1 MQPLDI
7 ALLSNFVIVA
17 QTGSISLAAQQVG
30 RTQSALSM
38 QMHRLEDQLG
48 KALLHRTGA
57 GVRLTAA
64 GEKLLVHAEAL
75 LARHDDMLMD
85 MTGTALRGSISLGCT
100 EDYASAFLPQLL
112 GSFCARYPDIDLRLV
127 CAPSTDLRPQ
137 LQQRMLDMAL
147 VSLPSAEAD
156 GVIREEQLVWVA
168 NEAAPAILSA
178 PILPLALP
186 TPSTIDYRAACTVME
201 AINRRYR
208 VAYASNSLAGLLAIA
223 RSGHAIS
230 VLTRSAV
237 PQDLHIVAQDLPP
250 LPAIGITLELADQ
263 RSSAAVTALAGH
275 IRTTLPGL

>member
-1 MQPLDI
+1 MQSLDI
-7 ALLSNFVIVA
+7 ALLKNFVIVA

-48 KALLHRTGA
+48 KPLLHRTGA
-57 GVRLTAA
+57 GVRVTAA

-75 LARHDDMLMD
+75 LTQHDEILRD

-112 GSFCARYPDIDLRLV
+112 SSFCARYPDIDLRLS

-147 VSLPSAEAD
+147 VSLPSDKAD
-156 GVIREEQLVWVA
+156 GVIRKEQLVWVA
-168 NEAAPAILSA
+168 NEAVPAILSA

-186 TPSTIDYRAACTVME
+186 TPSTIDYRAACTAME

-230 VLTRSAV
+230 VLTRSAA
-237 PQDLHIVAQDLPP
+237 PQDLFIISDDLPS
-250 LPAIGITLELADQ
+250 LPTIGITLELAHQ
-263 RSSAAVTALAGH
+263 RPSAAVSALADH
-275 IRTTLPGL
+275 IRLNLPAL

>member
-1 MQPLDI
+1 MQMLDI
-7 ALLSNFVIVA
+7 ALLKNFVIVA

-38 QMHRLEDQLG
+38 QMHRLEDQMG
-48 KALLHRTGA
+48 KLLLHRTGA

-75 LARHDDMLMD
+75 LAQHDEMLMD
-85 MTGTALRGSISLGCT
+85 MTGAALSGSISLGCT

-112 GSFCARYPDIDLRLV
+112 GSFCERYPDIDLRLV

-137 LQQRMLDMAL
+137 LQQRLLDMAL
-147 VSLPSAEAD
+147 VSLPSPLAE
-156 GVIREEQLVWVA
+156 GVIREEHLVWVA
-168 NEAAPAILSA
+168 NEAAPSILA
-178 PILPLALP
+178 TPILPLALP
-186 TPSTIDYRAACTVME
+186 TPSTIDYRAACTAME

-230 VLTRSAV
+230 VLTQSAV
-237 PQDLHIVAQDLPP
+237 PQDLHVVSDALPA
-250 LPAIGITLELADQ
+250 LPAIGITLEMADQ
-263 RSSAAVTALAGH
+263 RPSAAAVALAEH
-275 IRTTLPGL
+275 VRATLPRL